1 MSDDGK
7 PFEIFAAL
15 GKAGGNDSA
24 MAEAVSRMVS
34 LTLRSGID
42 PKESIEQ
49 LKGITDV
56 PAWNE
61 GELIRSV
68 PDAIANVLEKIYK
81 QENEPKLSISEITDA
96 DVISEETDSNFKS
109 MLQGETCPECPSI
122 LAFEEGC
129 QKCYSCG
136 YSKC

>member
-1 MSDDGK
+1 
-7 PFEIFAAL
+7 
-15 GKAGGNDSA
+15 
-24 MAEAVSRMVS
+24 MVS

-42 PKESIEQ
+42 PKASIEQ

-68 PDAIANVLEKIYK
+68 PDAIANVLEKIY
-81 QENEPKLSISEITDA
+81 EPKKEPSPLSITELNDATLMSGNKDSDITN
-96 DVISEETDSNFKS
+96 V
-109 MLQGETCPECPSI
+109 LQSETCPECESN

>member
-1 MSDDGK
+1 M
-7 PFEIFAAL
+7 
-15 GKAGGNDSA
+15 
-24 MAEAVSRMVS
+24 
-34 LTLRSGID
+34 
-42 PKESIEQ
+42 
-49 LKGITDV
+49 

-68 PDAIANVLEKIYK
+68 PHAIANVLENIY
-81 QENEPKLSISEITDA
+81 EPKKESTPLSINELNDETL
-96 DVISEETDSNFKS
+96 ISENKNSDIANV
-109 MLQGETCPECPSI
+109 LQGETCPECPST